1 MSLKEVLN
9 SNRPAES
16 RQLACALTFC
26 GGFIDAYTYIQ
37 RGHTLSAGQTGNV
50 IFFSS
55 ALADHNVPGMI
66 NRASTFIAFSLG
78 LLLVGLFHK
87 YVKSHYWRV
96 FCLFPILA
104 ICIVVGF
111 LPKSVPNYY
120 IVHYIVP
127 AIAFGLA
134 IQNASFSKIEG
145 MGYNNAFT
153 TGNLKKSVVAWSA
166 FFFGE
171 DKSKHTAAVNYMML
185 TIAFAVGAIISAL
198 LQKLLVLK
206 TIWIAVIF
214 LTTINLV
221 YIIALRRNKKI
232 DFSK

>member
-104 ICIVVGF
+104 ICIVKVF
-111 LPKSVPNYY
+111 LIIILCLLLRLDRLFKTHLS
-120 IVHYIVP
+120 
-127 AIAFGLA
+127 A
-134 IQNASFSKIEG
+134 K
-145 MGYNNAFT
+145 
-153 TGNLKKSVVAWSA
+153 LKAWVITM
-166 FFFGE
+166 
-171 DKSKHTAAVNYMML
+171 H
-185 TIAFAVGAIISAL
+185 
-198 LQKLLVLK
+198 LQLE
-206 TIWIAVIF
+206 I
-214 LTTINLV
+214 
-221 YIIALRRNKKI
+221 
-232 DFSK
+232 

>member
-1 MSLKEVLN
+1 MNLKEIFN
-9 SNRPAES
+9 KYERPAES

-26 GGFIDAYTYIQ
+26 GGFVDAYTYIQ
-37 RGHTLSAGQTGNV
+37 RGHTLSAGQTGNI

-55 ALADHNVPGMI
+55 ALADHNIAGMI
-66 NRASTFIAFSLG
+66 NRTSTFIAFSLG
-78 LLLVGLFHK
+78 LLVVGLFHK
-87 YVKSHYWRV
+87 YVKGYYWRV

-104 ICIVVGF
+104 ICLIVGF
-111 LPKSVPNYY
+111 LPRSVPNY
-120 IVHYIVP
+120 YIVP

-171 DKSKHTAAVNYMML
+171 DKSQHTAAVNYML
-185 TIAFAVGAIISAL
+185 LVISFGVGAIVSAI
-198 LQKLLVLK
+198 LQKFFVLK
-206 TIWIAVIF
+206 TIWIAVI
-214 LTTINLV
+214 LLALINMIYLN
-221 YIIALRRNKKI
+221 ALKNNKKV
-232 DFSK
+232 DMLK

>member
-120 IVHYIVP
+120 IVP

-153 TGNLKKSVVAWSA
+153 TGNLKK
-166 FFFGE
+166 FGCCMECIFFGE